1 MHLRNK
7 ATKTPAAL
15 SLGIGLMLASRVVSI
30 GGPDLSYGEIARQL
44 LVTALHERP
53 SFALL
58 ERIVAT
64 GPRLAGSPGA
74 AAAVELTRQI
84 MQDLD
89 LEAVHLEPTRV
100 PRWIR
105 GAPAEAHLISPRMG
119 TRPLS
124 IAAIGGSIATPEA
137 GISAPVL
144 EVFTF
149 EQLRTLGEQAV
160 GRIVF
165 FNRAMDPGR
174 LDTFAAYGAAADQR
188 TQGAVEAARVGAL
201 AVLVRS
207 LTLRLDDSPHTG
219 MMRYAPDVP
228 PIPAACVSTRGAER
242 LSRALKIDPET
253 RVSLRF
259 HCRNLEPG
267 PSHNVI
273 GQITGTDRPEEII
286 LLGGHLDCWDLS
298 HGAHDDGAGCAQSIA
313 ALQLL
318 KQLGLK
324 PRRTIRAV
332 LFMNEEFGGSGGKD
346 YAASEM
352 RRDEKHVAALESDR
366 GGFLPLYLGIGL
378 EEREF
383 LEFQKKWEPLFKSVG
398 VQEIRRGGGGV
409 DIAPLGAQGTVLCG
423 LIPDSQRYFDVH
435 HSAKDV
441 IETVHPRELELGTVA
456 VALFAYLIAQ
466 EGI

>member
-1 MHLRNK
+1 
-7 ATKTPAAL
+7 
-15 SLGIGLMLASRVVSI
+15 
-30 GGPDLSYGEIARQL
+30 
-44 LVTALHERP
+44 
-53 SFALL
+53 
-58 ERIVAT
+58 
-64 GPRLAGSPGA
+64 
-74 AAAVELTRQI
+74 
-84 MQDLD
+84 
-89 LEAVHLEPTRV
+89 
-100 PRWIR
+100 
-105 GAPAEAHLISPRMG
+105 
-119 TRPLS
+119 
-124 IAAIGGSIATPEA
+124 
-137 GISAPVL
+137 
-144 EVFTF
+144 
-149 EQLRTLGEQAV
+149 
-160 GRIVF
+160 
-165 FNRAMDPGR
+165 
-174 LDTFAAYGAAADQR
+174 
-188 TQGAVEAARVGAL
+188 
-201 AVLVRS
+201 
-207 LTLRLDDSPHTG
+207 

-242 LSRALKIDPET
+242 LSQALKIDPET

-259 HCRNLEPG
+259 HCRNLEPVL
-267 PSHNVI
+267 SHNVI

-409 DIAPLGAQGTVLCG
+409 DIAPLGSQGTVLCG

-456 VALFAYLIAQ
+456 MALFAYLIAQ
-466 EGI
+466 EGM

>member
-1 MHLRNK
+1 MHLPDK
-7 ATKTPAAL
+7 AKRTLAAL

-74 AAAVELTRQI
+74 AAAVELARQI
-84 MQDLD
+84 MQDLE

-119 TRPLS
+119 RRPLS
-124 IAAIGGSIATPEA
+124 VAAIGGSIATPEA
-137 GISAPVL
+137 GISASVL

-160 GRIVF
+160 DRIVF

-174 LDTFAAYGAAADQR
+174 LDTFSAYGAAADQR

-242 LSRALKIDPET
+242 LSQALKIDPET

-259 HCRNLEPG
+259 HCRNLEPVL
-267 PSHNVI
+267 SHNVI

-366 GGFLPLYLGIGL
+366 GGFLPIYLGIGL

-383 LEFQKKWEPLFKSVG
+383 LEFQKEWEPLFKSVG

-409 DIAPLGAQGTVLCG
+409 DIAPLGSQGTVLCG

-456 VALFAYLIAQ
+456 MALFAYLIAQ
-466 EGI
+466 EGM